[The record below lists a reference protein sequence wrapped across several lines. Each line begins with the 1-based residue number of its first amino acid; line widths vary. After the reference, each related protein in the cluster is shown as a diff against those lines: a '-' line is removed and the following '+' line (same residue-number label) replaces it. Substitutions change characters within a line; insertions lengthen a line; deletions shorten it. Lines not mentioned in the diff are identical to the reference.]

1 MVHVGIDTH
10 KGSLAACAVDEV
22 GRPLAERTFDNDPAG
37 HAALAAWLDE
47 LGSVVRVGLEGSASF
62 GAAAARYL
70 AAVGHVVR
78 EVPPGLAHRERGRSR
93 RAGKS
98 DPGDALAI
106 ARVVAREEALPPVR
120 PGGVVEDIA
129 LLVSARDALVAEAT
143 RLRNRLHALL
153 RTIEPG
159 YHASTARLTRP
170 KHRAI
175 VRALLRTRRGVAV
188 ELVREGLDELA
199 RLERRAARLEA
210 RIEAQVGDHP
220 LRRHPGIGLLTAAT
234 LIARAGDPGR
244 FRDDGAF
251 ARLAGVAPIPASS
264 GQVRRMRYARGGD
277 RQLNRA
283 LYIVAKAQVWNH
295 PPARAYLERK
305 RAEGKSWREA
315 IRCLKRRIARPI
327 LALLVEGYP
336 ALTAPGHGV
345 LTV

>member
-1 MVHVGIDTH
+1 MTHVGIDTH
-10 KGSLAACAVDEV
+10 KASLAACAVDAV
-22 GRPLAERTFDNDPAG
+22 GRPLAERTFDNDRAG
-37 HAALAAWLDE
+37 HAALAAWLE
-47 LGSVVRVGLEGSASF
+47 GLEPVARVGLEGSASF
-62 GAAAARYL
+62 GVAAARHL
-70 AAVGHVVR
+70 AAAGHVVR
-78 EVPPGLAHRERGRSR
+78 EVPPALSHRERGRSR

-106 ARVVAREEALPPVR
+106 ARVVAREEDLPPVR
-120 PGGVVEDIA
+120 STGVVEDIA

-143 RLRNRLHALL
+143 RVRNRVHALL

-159 YHASTARLTRP
+159 YHASAARLTRA

-175 VRALLRTRRGVAV
+175 VRTLLRTRRGVAV
-188 ELVREGLDELA
+188 ELVRDGLDELA
-199 RLERRAARLEA
+199 RLERRVARHEARLEA
-210 RIEAQVGDHP
+210 LVGDHP

-234 LIARAGDPGR
+234 LIGRAGDPGR

-264 GQVRRMRYARGGD
+264 GQVQRMRYARGGD

-283 LYIVAKAQVWNH
+283 LYVIAVAQVWNH

-315 IRCLKRRIARPI
+315 MRCLKRRIARPV
-327 LALLVEGYP
+327 LALLVEGHP
-336 ALTAPGHGV
+336 ALTARDRGV

>member
-10 KGSLAACAVDEV
+10 KASLAACAVDAV
-22 GRPLAERTFDNDPAG
+22 GRPLDERTFDNDPAG
-37 HAALAAWLDE
+37 HAALATWLDG
-47 LGSVVRVGLEGSASF
+47 LRPVARVGLEGSASF
-62 GAAAARYL
+62 GAAAARHL
-70 AAVGHVVR
+70 VAVGHVVR
-78 EVPPGLAHRERGRSR
+78 EVPPALAHRERRQGR

-106 ARVVAREEALPPVR
+106 ARVVAREGTLPPVR
-120 PGGVVEDIA
+120 MAGAVEDIA
-129 LLVSARDALVAEAT
+129 LLVSARDALVADAT

-159 YHASTARLTRP
+159 YHASIARLTRP
-170 KHRAI
+170 KHRAS
-175 VRALLRTRRGVAV
+175 VRTLLRTRRGVAV
-188 ELVREGLDELA
+188 ELVRDGLDELA
-199 RLERRAARLEA
+199 RLERRVAGHEARLEA
-210 RIEAQVGDHP
+210 LVGDHP

-264 GQVRRMRYARGGD
+264 GQVQRVRYARGGD
-277 RQLNRA
+277 RQLNKA
-283 LYIVAKAQVWNH
+283 LFIVAKAQVWSH
-295 PPARAYLERK
+295 PPAKAYLERK

-315 IRCLKRRIARPI
+315 MRCLERRIARPV
-327 LALLVEGYP
+327 LALLVEGHP
-336 ALTAPGHGV
+336 ALTARDRGV

>member
-10 KGSLAACAVDEV
+10 KASLAACAVDEV
-22 GRPLAERTFDNDPAG
+22 GRPLSERTFDNDPAG
-37 HAALAAWLDE
+37 HAALAAWLE
-47 LGSVVRVGLEGSASF
+47 GLAPVARVGLEGSASF
-62 GAAAARYL
+62 GAPAARHLAAA
-70 AAVGHVVR
+70 GHVVR
-78 EVPPGLAHRERGRSR
+78 EVPPALSHRERRQGRR
-93 RAGKS
+93 PGKS

-106 ARVVAREEALPPVR
+106 ARVVARETDLPPVR
-120 PGGVVEDIA
+120 AAGVVDDIA

-153 RTIEPG
+153 RTSVPG
-159 YHASTARLTRP
+159 YHASVGQLTRP
-170 KHRAI
+170 RHRAT
-175 VRALLRTRRGVAV
+175 VRTLLRSRRGVGV
-188 ELVREGLDELA
+188 ELVREGLDELT
-199 RLERRAARLEA
+199 RLERRVTRLEGRLEA
-210 RIEAQVGDHP
+210 LVGDHP

-251 ARLAGVAPIPASS
+251 ARLAGVAPIPAGS

-277 RQLNRA
+277 RQLNKA
-283 LYIVAKAQVWNH
+283 LFFVATAQVWNH

-315 IRCLKRRIARPI
+315 MRCLKRRIARPV

-336 ALTAPGHGV
+336 ALTAGDHGV